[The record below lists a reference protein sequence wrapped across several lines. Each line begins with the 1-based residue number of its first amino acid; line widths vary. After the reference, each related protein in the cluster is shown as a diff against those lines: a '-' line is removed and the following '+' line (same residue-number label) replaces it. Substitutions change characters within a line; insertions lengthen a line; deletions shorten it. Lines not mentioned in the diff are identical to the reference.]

1 MAFVENVKN
10 QLGVKASHRD
20 VIEANGNYVL
30 REPEEAYGLK
40 FGTENEALRHQN
52 TFLWN
57 ETVDEA
63 RT

>member
-1 MAFVENVKN
+1 LAFVESVEN
-10 QLGVKASHRD
+10 QLCVKASHRD
-20 VIEANGNYVL
+20 VVEADGSYEL
-30 REPEEAYGLK
+30 REPTEVYGLNFAAEK
-40 FGTENEALRHQN
+40 DALTRHN